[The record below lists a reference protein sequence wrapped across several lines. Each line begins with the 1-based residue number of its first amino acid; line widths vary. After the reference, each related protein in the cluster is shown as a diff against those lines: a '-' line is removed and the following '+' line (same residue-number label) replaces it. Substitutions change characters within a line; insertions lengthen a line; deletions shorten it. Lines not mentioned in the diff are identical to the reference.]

1 LLERFGAKLE
11 LPVSVS
17 RVSKPRATTAEPLR
31 ERETPPSVKPA
42 TSAERRST
50 PREIREERHDALAKA
65 ICAGTFAE
73 RRQGRSSDELHA
85 QQNEWQRQW
94 ESRRRK
100 RKTAK
105 AKPRAR

>member
-1 LLERFGAKLE
+1 MVER
-11 LPVSVS
+11 
-17 RVSKPRATTAEPLR
+17 LR
-31 ERETPPSVKPA
+31 EEGASPSVKPA
-42 TSAERRST
+42 TGAKRRST

-65 ICAGTFAE
+65 VCAGTFAE

-94 ESRRRK
+94 ESRRSK

-105 AKPRAR
+105 AKPRGR

>member
-1 LLERFGAKLE
+1 M
-11 LPVSVS
+11 
-17 RVSKPRATTAEPLR
+17 AEPLR
-31 ERETPPSVKPA
+31 ERRTSPSAKPPMDV
-42 TSAERRST
+42 ERRSTT

-73 RRQGRSSDELHA
+73 RRRGRSSDELRA

-94 ESRRRK
+94 ESRRGK